1 MKMNLLNYAVKLKQ
15 LHLAENWFHSLFPY
29 SSFCDCPLGTS
40 LSDGKQ
46 NGIDGCTHLSE
57 ASDLLLESGAPN
69 LESHLLQPEN
79 ERQLFQI
86 AKRTELGEMA
96 VFYFQPKC
104 F

>member
-1 MKMNLLNYAVKLKQ
+1 MLEAMATANAVIRLKK
-15 LHLAENWFHSLFPY
+15 NKV
-29 SSFCDCPLGTS
+29 TIN
-40 LSDGKQ
+40 
-46 NGIDGCTHLSE
+46 NGIDGCTRLSE

-69 LESHLLQPEN
+69 LESHLLQREN

>member
-1 MKMNLLNYAVKLKQ
+1 MLEAMATANALIRLKK
-15 LHLAENWFHSLFPY
+15 N
-29 SSFCDCPLGTS
+29 
-40 LSDGKQ
+40 KVIIN
-46 NGIDGCTHLSE
+46 NGIDECTRLSE
-57 ASDLLLESGAPN
+57 ASDSLLENGAPN

-96 VFYFQPKC
+96 VFYFQPRC